1 VFNQSEIDYQRA
13 KFDTKYAFENATSQ
27 NNQVVALRK
36 LSEFSKKSVA
46 AAKDAINAIDE
57 EVRNLENSQA
67 LDLLN
72 SDIKI
77 AFISTSIPVFIFT
90 VTAVAAI
97 YAYLARRKRRS
108 KFDLG
113 SSEMLAKIN
122 EQRLVMEKKP
132 KKASLKR
139 KPR

>member
-1 VFNQSEIDYQRA
+1 
-13 KFDTKYAFENATSQ
+13 
-27 NNQVVALRK
+27 
-36 LSEFSKKSVA
+36 
-46 AAKDAINAIDE
+46 
-57 EVRNLENSQA
+57 VRNLENSQA

-90 VTAVAAI
+90 VTAAAAI

-132 KKASLKR
+132 TKASLKR